1 MERGGRWAFGGGLGV
16 DGRLVNS
23 KKLQFLRSACGWQAR
38 AVGWGLGVRAI
49 QKFKLFISNGGV
61 LVFSST
67 GVSAEPPH
75 AAEPFLL

>member
-23 KKLQFLRSACGWQAR
+23 KVTIPAFCVWVAGTCCR
-38 AVGWGLGVRAI
+38 LGVRAI

-61 LVFSST
+61 LVFSSS